1 MSDTQRVDLSPEELE
16 DLRILQ
22 KTQQIREMAINIM
35 TKNGTDIPS
44 GKGQL
49 EFLTQTLNGLDDQVI
64 KRKRLKIED
73 KKADNE
79 SAIADLIE
87 QALSQMPTM
96 TPTTKTINTIDI
108 PVEKLLERPLVP
120 GETDISISGLDYDS
134 FDKDISRD
142 L

>member
-1 MSDTQRVDLSPEELE
+1 MEHNTKPDLSLDELE
-16 DLRILQ
+16 DLRVLQ
-22 KTQQIREMAINIM
+22 LTQRIREMAVDKL
-35 TKNGTDIPS
+35 TEGGTIIPT

-49 EFLTQTLNGLDDQVI
+49 EFLTQSLNGLDDQVI

-96 TPTTKTINTIDI
+96 IPVSKNPKIIDV

-120 GETDISISGLDYDS
+120 GETDITIAGLDYDS
-134 FDKDISRD
+134 FDKDITND

>member
-1 MSDTQRVDLSPEELE
+1 MTTNQKPDLTNDELE

-22 KTQQIREMAINIM
+22 YTQRVREMAVNAL
-35 TKNGTDIPS
+35 TEGGTVIPT

-49 EFLTQTLNGLDDQVI
+49 EFLTQSLNGLDDQVI

-87 QALSQMPTM
+87 QALSQMPTV
-96 TPTTKTINTIDI
+96 TPVTRTTNVVDI
-108 PVEKLLERPLVP
+108 PVEQLLERPLVP
-120 GETDISISGLDYDS
+120 GETDISITGLTYDN
-134 FDKDISRD
+134 FDKDISQD

>member
-1 MSDTQRVDLSPEELE
+1 MSDLHRVDLSPEELE

-22 KTQQIREMAINIM
+22 KTQQIREMAINCL
-35 TKNGTDIPS
+35 TKNGTEIPN

-87 QALSQMPTM
+87 QALSQMPAN
-96 TPTTKTINTIDI
+96 TPSTRTINTIDV
-108 PVEKLLERPLVP
+108 PAEQLFERPLVP
-120 GETDISISGLDYDS
+120 GETDISISGLTYDT
-134 FDKDISRD
+134 FDKDISQD